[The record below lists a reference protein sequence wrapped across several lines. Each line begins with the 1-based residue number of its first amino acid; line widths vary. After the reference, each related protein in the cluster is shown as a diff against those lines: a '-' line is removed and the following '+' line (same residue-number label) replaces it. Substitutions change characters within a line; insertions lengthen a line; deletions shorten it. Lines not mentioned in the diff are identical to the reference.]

1 MRFAK
6 RVFTLAGVWGL
17 VVLLP
22 LYFTFDLV
30 GRAYPP
36 AVTHPDFY
44 YGFVTVA
51 LAWQV
56 AFLTIGRDPVRLR
69 PMMIPAIAEKFG
81 YVLSLTVLYLQ
92 GRLMLGQ
99 FAVAVPDFLLGL
111 MFVVSF
117 AKVSSK

>member
-92 GRLMLGQ
+92 GRLMFGQ

-111 MFVVSF
+111 MFVLSF
-117 AKVSSK
+117 AKVSPK